1 MKYTNSQDGIE
12 RCTINIQLR
21 LTKED
26 YKEFATVA
34 KRNGYKSVSDYV
46 NSQRIYEFLCCQ
58 LETSRWLEDRARL

>member
-1 MKYTNSQDGIE
+1 MKYTASVDGIE

-26 YKEFATVA
+26 YKEFSTVA

-46 NSQRIYEFLCCQ
+46 NSQCIYEYLCAQ
-58 LETSRWLEDRARL
+58 LETD

>member
-1 MKYTNSQDGIE
+1 MKYTASVDGIE

-34 KRNGYKSVSDYV
+34 KRNGFKSVSDYV
-46 NSQRIYEFLCCQ
+46 NSQCIYEFLCCQ
-58 LETSRWLEDRARL
+58 LETD